1 MPAPAK
7 PLPDDLLAMPK
18 ATGIELVDGTP
29 VFRGTRVPLDVVTAS
44 LDNGIPFERVQASYG
59 FLTPALG
66 EAASAYLLAHPD
78 LGRRS
83 IAEVHPDW
91 TVVEKWVVRLPL
103 ARQDADARDVV
114 LSLRQAI
121 AGQFVPDD
129 ELDRALGFGELP
141 VSPRQGGLLP
151 GVDPVSNKSF
161 LDAAERWLAEN
172 SDALESSNSYV
183 DENGLPFDHGD

>member
-7 PLPDDLLAMPK
+7 PPPDYSLAPPE

-59 FLTPALG
+59 FLTPALS
-66 EAASAYLLAHPD
+66 EAASAYLLAHPA

-91 TVVEKWVVRLPL
+91 TIVEKRVVRLPL
-103 ARQDADARDVV
+103 ARQDADARDVI
-114 LSLRQAI
+114 LGPRQAI
-121 AGQFVPDD
+121 AGQFVLDD
-129 ELDRALGFGELP
+129 ELDRALGVGELP
-141 VSPRQGGLLP
+141 VSQRQGGLLP
-151 GVDPVSNKSF
+151 GIDPVSNKSF
-161 LDAAERWLAEN
+161 LDAAERSLDEN
-172 SDALESSNSYV
+172 SDALDSSNSYV
-183 DENGLPFDHGD
+183 DENGLPLDRGD

>member
-59 FLTPALG
+59 FLT
-66 EAASAYLLAHPD
+66 
-78 LGRRS
+78 
-83 IAEVHPDW
+83 
-91 TVVEKWVVRLPL
+91 PL